1 MINNKQ
7 NLEKDP
13 VKDPAKDSGNQRCT
27 AASFLLV
34 SMLIMLSAAL
44 PASAQNSD
52 YKPGQS
58 IKFGASGSSG
68 TTYTVPPVGSGI
80 NNSFSGT
87 TYAPPER
94 FSSISAPPT
103 ESIYGSGSTQVS
115 GTGANTSTSGQQAA
129 AGTTAQSSEKGLGSL
144 IRGIKH
150 ELKSVRTD
158 GGSQFSNGYS
168 AGSQFNNSQAPGY
181 GFSGNSQSGALSN
194 GALNY
199 VRMPDGSY
207 RPNGPNVGRAERMR
221 AEASVPRFSGNLVQ
235 YVSSDPPAPI
245 DGDIENLFPK
255 ELHAKAYGPELRRN
269 APLNGAEGY

>member
-7 NLEKDP
+7 NFAINSAKHTEKL
-13 VKDPAKDSGNQRCT
+13 RCT
-27 AASFLLV
+27 AQSFLLV
-34 SMLIMLSAAL
+34 SMLIMLPVAL

-103 ESIYGSGSTQVS
+103 ESIYGSGSAQVS
-115 GTGANTSTSGQQAA
+115 GTGANTSTNGQQAA
-129 AGTTAQSSEKGLGSL
+129 GTNAQQSEKGLGSL
-144 IRGIKH
+144 VRGIKH

-181 GFSGNSQSGALSN
+181 GFAGNSQSGALSN

-207 RPNGPNVGRAERMR
+207 RPNGPNVGRTERMR
-221 AEASVPRFSGNLVQ
+221 TEASVPRFSGNLVQ

-245 DGDIENLFPK
+245 DGDIENLLPK